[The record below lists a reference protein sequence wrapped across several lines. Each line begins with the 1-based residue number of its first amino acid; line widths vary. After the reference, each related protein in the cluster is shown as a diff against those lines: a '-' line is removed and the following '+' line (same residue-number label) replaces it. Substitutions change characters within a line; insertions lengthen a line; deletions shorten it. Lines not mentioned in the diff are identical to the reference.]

1 MAENVQWIRL
11 KVGMFDGNSFKK
23 IKRAKIGGVSYR
35 DKLTAVWF
43 ELLDLAGKSNAN
55 GYLIDNNEIPYQTF
69 EDIATMLDREEK
81 EIELCMQFFINERM
95 IEIIEDVY
103 CLTNFMKYQNQ
114 EGLEKIREQKRIA
127 QAKWRDK
134 KKEAILGN
142 VSEYD
147 ICSYCGE
154 KADTVDH
161 IIPRAKG
168 GKDILSNL
176 TPACKRCNCTKNSWD
191 LLVFLN
197 DPFSDFV
204 KKELVLSNPK
214 FNVTYNEE
222 TKKYEYVDIYKTST
236 SNLLSNSISNSNSD
250 FNSNSISN
258 YEENIEDNKEKT
270 NKKEKKP
277 RAKKEFVPPTYEEV
291 LEYAKSRGREDLARK
306 FFDYFDTGE
315 WIDSRGNKVQNWKQK
330 FITWESN
337 NEKGANN
344 GEFGRSVNGTN
355 QAEQTEL
362 VGEYW

>member
-95 IEIIEDVY
+95 VEIVDDIY
-103 CLTNFMKYQNQ
+103 CLTNFMMYQNQ
-114 EGLEKIREQKRIA
+114 EGLEKIREQKRLS
-127 QAKWRDK
+127 QARWRERK
-134 KKEAILGN
+134 KQGLVGN
-142 VSEYD
+142 GVEP
-147 ICSYCGE
+147 
-154 KADTVDH
+154 T
-161 IIPRAKG
+161 
-168 GKDILSNL
+168 
-176 TPACKRCNCTKNSWD
+176 
-191 LLVFLN
+191 
-197 DPFSDFV
+197 
-204 KKELVLSNPK
+204 
-214 FNVTYNEE
+214 
-222 TKKYEYVDIYKTST
+222 KTST

-258 YEENIEDNKEKT
+258 YEENIEDNKEKI

-277 RAKKEFVPPTYEEV
+277 RAKKEFVPPAYEEV

-306 FFDYFDTGE
+306 FFDYFDAGE
-315 WIDSRGNKVQNWKQK
+315 WIDSKGNKVRNWKQK

-344 GEFGRSVNGTN
+344 GEFRGSVNGTN